1 MAATMSEHIRRVV
14 GKRAPA
20 RKDAPKRR
28 TNAKK
33 INLALQGGGAHG
45 AFTWGVLDRILE
57 DGRIDIEGISGT
69 SAGAMNAVVLV
80 DGWVRGGRDGARE
93 QLHKFWRGV
102 SRKGGVSGPPQ
113 NVFDAMMSFWH
124 LPRVSGPGLFNIW
137 NQFSSPLD
145 FSPLTINPLRDLLS
159 RLVDF
164 ERVHACED
172 IRLFISATNV
182 RTGKIRV
189 FRDGE
194 ITADAL
200 AASAC
205 LPMLFQAVEINGDA
219 YWDGGYMGNPALF
232 PFFSETG
239 CEDIL
244 LVQIN
249 PILREEVPTSTHE
262 IMERVSEITF
272 NASLLREFR
281 AIDFVNRLIEDN
293 RLSGTKYH
301 PVRMHRIDADT
312 ALKGYSA
319 STKLDTRWSFFE
331 KLHQIGR
338 ESAGEWLDENFRHIG
353 NRQTLDLREAF
364 G

>member
-1 MAATMSEHIRRVV
+1 MAATMSERLKRVV

-20 RKDAPKRR
+20 GKPAPKRR

-45 AFTWGVLDRILE
+45 AYTWGVLDRILE
-57 DGRIDIEGISGT
+57 DGRIEIEGISGT

-93 QLHKFWRGV
+93 QLQKFWRGV

-113 NVFDAMMSFWH
+113 NVFDAMMSFWQV
-124 LPRVSGPGLFNIW
+124 PRISGTGMFNIW
-137 NQFSSPLD
+137 SQFSTPYD
-145 FSPLTINPLRDLLS
+145 FSPLTINPLRDLLE

-164 ERVHACED
+164 ERVHACDD

-194 ITADAL
+194 ITPDAL

-205 LPMLFQAVEINGDA
+205 LPMLFQAVEVDGEA

-249 PILREEVPTSTHE
+249 PILRDEVPTNPHE

-293 RLSGTKYH
+293 RLSGTKYQ
-301 PVRMHRIDADT
+301 PVRMHRIDADA
-312 ALKGYSA
+312 ALNGYSA
-319 STKLDTRWSFFE
+319 STKLDTRWTFFE

-338 ESAGEWLDENFRHIG
+338 ESAEEWLDANYKHIG

-364 G
+364 S

>member
-1 MAATMSEHIRRVV
+1 MAATMSERLKRVV

-20 RKDAPKRR
+20 GKPAPKRR

-45 AFTWGVLDRILE
+45 AYTWGVLDRILE
-57 DGRIDIEGISGT
+57 DGRIEIEGISGT

-93 QLHKFWRGV
+93 QLQKFWRGV

-113 NVFDAMMSFWH
+113 NVFDAMMSFWQV
-124 LPRVSGPGLFNIW
+124 PRISGTGMFNIW
-137 NQFSSPLD
+137 SQFSTPYD
-145 FSPLTINPLRDLLS
+145 FSPLTINPLRDLLE

-164 ERVHACED
+164 ERVHACDD

-194 ITADAL
+194 ITPDAL

-205 LPMLFQAVEINGDA
+205 LPMLFQAVEVDGEA

-249 PILREEVPTSTHE
+249 PILRDEVPTNPHE

-281 AIDFVNRLIEDN
+281 AIDFANRLIEDN
-293 RLSGTKYH
+293 RLSGTKYQ
-301 PVRMHRIDADT
+301 PVRMHRIDADA
-312 ALKGYSA
+312 ALNGYSA
-319 STKLDTRWSFFE
+319 STKLDTRWTFFE

-338 ESAGEWLDENFRHIG
+338 ESAEEWLDANYKHIG

-364 G
+364 S